1 MYRMTQNVAMKG
13 NTIEITHSIAQD
25 TDNEQKRIEEAVKK
39 YCRPT
44 ILFMQ
49 WLKRLLEIKFL
60 FFQFTSRCLF
70 VSSLFMRPFLCVPV
84 PFFLVFVL
92 PFSQY

>member
-39 YCRPT
+39 
-44 ILFMQ
+44 ILQ
-49 WLKRLLEIKFL
+49 AYYSIHAVAEAATRN
-60 FFQFTSRCLF
+60 
-70 VSSLFMRPFLCVPV
+70 
-84 PFFLVFVL
+84 
-92 PFSQY
+92 